1 MIELIIISWK
11 IINILVCTRD
21 GQKRNLCE
29 EHEGVFRARPRRRV
43 RVVDS
48 LVVLEPH
55 HLLFT
60 HVDHVDG
67 YENWVDGEYADQ

>member
-1 MIELIIISWK
+1 MM
-11 IINILVCTRD
+11 TM
-21 GQKRNLCE
+21 GNLGE
-29 EHEGVFRARPRRRV
+29 KHERVLRAGAGGRV

-67 YENWVDGEYADQ
+67 YENCVDGEYADQ